1 MVQISTLREKNISS
15 SANRSQFTLLTFL
28 STLLT
33 IVFVTV
39 FTASSADAST
49 KKNCKNYISKQN
61 VKACMGGKSVKTSSL
76 RKKQHVVYTRPQ
88 PATFVINAD
97 TGKVLQ
103 AENADAARYPASL
116 TKMMTLYLTFEALKK
131 GKLKLDQEMPVSL
144 HASGQPQTNIAL
156 EPGDR
161 LSVKDAILS
170 LVVRSANDSAVVLSE
185 ALGGTEEGFAVKMTA
200 KARELGMKKTVF
212 HNASGLPDPRQRTT
226 ARDLAVL
233 GLALKRDFPQYY
245 PFFKT
250 EAFTFRD
257 KTYTT
262 HNRVMTRYEGVDG
275 IKTGYIRA
283 SGFNLVSSAKK
294 NGYNL
299 VAVVLGGRTWRER
312 DDQMIALLD
321 QNFNRLIAKG
331 DAPLTPR
338 IMDVASLNPAAEAA
352 SPVTEEEAME
362 GQGDLTSES
371 DTSAFKALSA
381 PTIQPDAKAAA
392 EVLTQQWGIQVGAYG
407 QKSEAVKAATYALKH
422 APTQLAASRIS
433 ITERTPSN
441 TFYRARL
448 VNISQK
454 QAESACKAL
463 SEKQL
468 NCFTFKD

>member
-1 MVQISTLREKNISS
+1 MVHVSTLKEKNISS
-15 SANRSQFTLLTFL
+15 SANRSQHKLLTLF

-33 IVFVTV
+33 IVFVSV
-39 FTASSADAST
+39 FTASSADAAT
-49 KKNCKNYISKQN
+49 KKNCKNYISKQSY
-61 VKACMGGKSVKTSSL
+61 KTCMAGKSVKSSSL

-97 TGKVLQ
+97 TGKVLES
-103 AENADAARYPASL
+103 ENADAARYPASL

-156 EPGDR
+156 EPGDK
-161 LSVKDAILS
+161 LQVKDAILS

-226 ARDLAVL
+226 ARDLATL

-262 HNRVMTRYEGVDG
+262 HNRVMTRYDGVDG

-331 DAPLTPR
+331 DAPLTPK
-338 IMDVASLNPAAEAA
+338 IMDVASLKPSAEVSAV
-352 SPVTEEEAME
+352 SEEEAME

-381 PTIQPDAKAAA
+381 PSIQLEEQAAA
-392 EVLTQQWGIQVGAYG
+392 VTAITQQWGIQVGAYA

-422 APTQLAASRIS
+422 ASTQLAASRIS
-433 ITERTPSN
+433 ITDRTPSN

-463 SEKQL
+463 AEKQL

>member
-1 MVQISTLREKNISS
+1 MS
-15 SANRSQFTLLTFL
+15 
-28 STLLT
+28 
-33 IVFVTV
+33 
-39 FTASSADAST
+39 
-49 KKNCKNYISKQN
+49 
-61 VKACMGGKSVKTSSL
+61 GKSVKTSSL

-131 GKLKLDQEMPVSL
+131 GKLKLDQELPVSL

-161 LSVKDAILS
+161 LTVKDAILS

-185 ALGGTEEGFAVKMTA
+185 ALGGTEEGFAAKMTA
-200 KARELGMKKTVF
+200 KARELGMKRTVF
-212 HNASGLPDPRQRTT
+212 HNASGLPDPRQRST
-226 ARDLAVL
+226 ARDLATL

-321 QNFNRLIAKG
+321 ENFNRLIAKG
-331 DAPLTPR
+331 DVPTPKTSDIAALR
-338 IMDVASLNPAAEAA
+338 PAAAESTA
-352 SPVTEEEAME
+352 SDEDAME

-371 DTSAFKALSA
+371 DTSAFKALTS
-381 PTIQPDAKAAA
+381 PTIQPAEQAASQA
-392 EVLTQQWGIQVGAYG
+392 ITQQWGIQVGAYA

-433 ITERTPSN
+433 ITDRTPSN

-454 QAESACKAL
+454 QAESACKVL
-463 SEKQL
+463 FEKQL
-468 NCFTFKD
+468 NCFAFKD